1 MKNKKNYRLTQDL
14 RTSSEKEYVRNLANF
29 LKKNK
34 FTDVEKLENF
44 PIFTS
49 RQTIAQFLFK
59 YEIFKQIL
67 KVNGSIIEC
76 GVAFGSGIFTFAHLS
91 SIFEPANHTRKVFG
105 FDTFSGFPSI
115 SKFDTGSDRES
126 KKGGMKVD
134 SYKELIEA
142 IKIFDQN
149 RSNSHISKL
158 NLVKGDFK
166 KTSKDFIKRNPHLI
180 VSLLYLDFD
189 LYEPTKLALKT
200 FLPRMPIGSI
210 IAFDEI
216 NHKEWPGETL
226 AVLEE
231 CGIKNLEIKRYEF
244 DSVRSYAIIK

>member
-1 MKNKKNYRLTQDL
+1 MKNKNNYRLTQDL
-14 RTSSEKEYVRNLANF
+14 RTNSEIEYVKNLANF
-29 LKKNK
+29 LEKSK
-34 FTDVEKLENF
+34 FTNVEKLENF

>member
-1 MKNKKNYRLTQDL
+1 MKIKKNYRLTQDL

-134 SYKELIEA
+134 SYKELLEA

-166 KTSKDFIKRNPHLI
+166 KTSKDFIK
-180 VSLLYLDFD
+180 
-189 LYEPTKLALKT
+189 
-200 FLPRMPIGSI
+200 
-210 IAFDEI
+210 EI
-216 NHKEWPGETL
+216 LT
-226 AVLEE
+226 
-231 CGIKNLEIKRYEF
+231 
-244 DSVRSYAIIK
+244 

>member
-1 MKNKKNYRLTQDL
+1 
-14 RTSSEKEYVRNLANF
+14 
-29 LKKNK
+29 
-34 FTDVEKLENF
+34 
-44 PIFTS
+44 
-49 RQTIAQFLFK
+49 
-59 YEIFKQIL
+59 
-67 KVNGSIIEC
+67 
-76 GVAFGSGIFTFAHLS
+76 
-91 SIFEPANHTRKVFG
+91 
-105 FDTFSGFPSI
+105 
-115 SKFDTGSDRES
+115 
-126 KKGGMKVD
+126 MKVD
-134 SYKELIEA
+134 SYKELLEA

-158 NLVKGDFK
+158 KLVKGDFK
-166 KTSKDFIKRNPHLI
+166 KTSRDFIKNNPHLI

>member
-1 MKNKKNYRLTQDL
+1 MKKNKDYRLTQDL
-14 RTSSEKEYVRNLANF
+14 RSNSEIEYVKSLANF
-29 LKKNK
+29 LKKSK
-34 FTDVEKLENF
+34 FSDVEKVENF

-49 RQTIAQFLFK
+49 RQTLAQFLFK

-67 KVNGSIIEC
+67 NVNGSIIEC

-91 SIFEPANHTRKVFG
+91 TIFEPANHTRKIFG

-115 SKFDTGSDRES
+115 SKFDTGQDREL
-126 KKGGMKVD
+126 KKGGMRVD
-134 SYKELIEA
+134 SYKELLDA

-149 RSNSHISKL
+149 RPTAHITKL

-166 KTSKDFIKRNPHLI
+166 KTSKDFIKKNPHLI

-189 LYEPTKLALKT
+189 LYEPTKIALKT

-216 NHKEWPGETL
+216 NHKEWPGETI
-226 AVLEE
+226 AVMEE

>member
-1 MKNKKNYRLTQDL
+1 MKKNKDYRLTQDL
-14 RTSSEKEYVRNLANF
+14 RSNSEIEYVKNLANF
-29 LKKNK
+29 LKKSK
-34 FTDVEKLENF
+34 FSDVEKVENF

-49 RQTIAQFLFK
+49 RQTLAQFLFK

-67 KVNGSIIEC
+67 NVNGSIIEC

-91 SIFEPANHTRKVFG
+91 TIFEPANHTRKIFG

-115 SKFDTGSDRES
+115 SKFDTGQDREL
-126 KKGGMKVD
+126 KKGGMRVD
-134 SYKELIEA
+134 SYKELLDA

-149 RSNSHISKL
+149 RPTAHITKL

-166 KTSKDFIKRNPHLI
+166 KTSKDFIKKNPHLI

-189 LYEPTKLALKT
+189 LYEPTKIALKT

-216 NHKEWPGETL
+216 NHKEWPGETI

>member
-1 MKNKKNYRLTQDL
+1 
-14 RTSSEKEYVRNLANF
+14 
-29 LKKNK
+29 
-34 FTDVEKLENF
+34 
-44 PIFTS
+44 
-49 RQTIAQFLFK
+49 
-59 YEIFKQIL
+59 
-67 KVNGSIIEC
+67 
-76 GVAFGSGIFTFAHLS
+76 
-91 SIFEPANHTRKVFG
+91 
-105 FDTFSGFPSI
+105 
-115 SKFDTGSDRES
+115 
-126 KKGGMKVD
+126 MKVD
-134 SYKELIEA
+134 SYKELLEA

-166 KTSKDFIKRNPHLI
+166 KLLKILLKRNPHLI

>member
-1 MKNKKNYRLTQDL
+1 MKNKNNYRLTQDL
-14 RTSSEKEYVRNLANF
+14 RTNSEIEYVKNLANF
-29 LKKNK
+29 LKKSK
-34 FTDVEKLENF
+34 FTNVEKLENF

-126 KKGGMKVD
+126 KKGWMKVD

>member
-14 RTSSEKEYVRNLANF
+14 RTNSEIEYVKNLANF
-29 LKKNK
+29 LKKSK
-34 FTDVEKLENF
+34 FTNVEKLENF

>member
-14 RTSSEKEYVRNLANF
+14 RNSSEIEYVKNLANF
-29 LKKNK
+29 LEKSK
-34 FTDVEKLENF
+34 FTNVEKLENF

-134 SYKELIEA
+134 SYKELLEA

-158 NLVKGDFK
+158 KLVKGDFK
-166 KTSKDFIKRNPHLI
+166 KTSRDFIKNNPHLI

>member
-14 RTSSEKEYVRNLANF
+14 RTSSEIEYVRNLANF
-29 LKKNK
+29 LKTSK

-134 SYKELIEA
+134 SYKELLEA

-166 KTSKDFIKRNPHLI
+166 KTSKDFIKKNPHLI

>member
-1 MKNKKNYRLTQDL
+1 MKNKNNYRLTQDL
-14 RTSSEKEYVRNLANF
+14 RTNSEIEYVKNLANF
-29 LKKNK
+29 LKKSK
-34 FTDVEKLENF
+34 FTNVEKLENF